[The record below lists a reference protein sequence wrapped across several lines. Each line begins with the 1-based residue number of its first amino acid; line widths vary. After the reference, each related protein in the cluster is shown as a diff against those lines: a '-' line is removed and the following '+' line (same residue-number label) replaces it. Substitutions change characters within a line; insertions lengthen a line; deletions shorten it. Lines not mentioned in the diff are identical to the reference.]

1 MGELFAVLVISVQ
14 DRRGGASVLDMRPM
28 RLREKIMFSYER
40 YAGAADFLRTAIGPV
55 PDTALV
61 LGSGLSCLA
70 KTMEVGRRIPYVQ
83 IPGFPRPTNPSH
95 AGELLCGT
103 LAGRNVLVFSGRTHV
118 YEGYTMAEVSFY
130 VTVLGLLSVRRML
143 ITNAA
148 GAVNREF
155 TPGDIMLITDHVKL
169 SGESPATGPLDERLG
184 PLFFDMSAAYSPALC
199 QSAREAAARLS
210 LPLREGVYL
219 YCAGPQYET
228 PAEIRAFRALGA
240 DAVGMSTVPE
250 VIAAARA
257 GIEVLGFSLLTN
269 MAAGI
274 SDVPLSDREVV
285 ETAERSGE
293 RLAALIREILRNG

>member
-1 MGELFAVLVISVQ
+1 
-14 DRRGGASVLDMRPM
+14 
-28 RLREKIMFSYER
+28 MFSYER
-40 YAGAADFLRTAIGPV
+40 YAAAADFLREAIGAV

-61 LGSGLSCLA
+61 LGSGLSLLA
-70 KTMEVGRRIPYVQ
+70 EEMEVRRRIPYAD

-103 LAGRNVLVFSGRTHV
+103 LSGREVLVFSGRTHG

-130 VTVLGLLSVRRML
+130 VTVLGLLSVRRMI

-148 GAVNREF
+148 GAVNPDF
-155 TPGDIMLITDHVKL
+155 APGDIMLITDHIKMC
-169 SGESPATGPLDERLG
+169 GESPATGPVDARLG
-184 PLFFDMSAAYSPALC
+184 SLFFDLSAAYSPALC
-199 QSAREAAARLS
+199 RLTREAANRLS

-228 PAEIRAFRALGA
+228 PAEIRAFRTLGA

-269 MAAGI
+269 MAGGI
-274 SDVPLSDREVV
+274 SKAPLCDREVV
-285 ETAERSGE
+285 EIAGKSGG
-293 RLAALIREILRNG
+293 RLASLMREVLQSL